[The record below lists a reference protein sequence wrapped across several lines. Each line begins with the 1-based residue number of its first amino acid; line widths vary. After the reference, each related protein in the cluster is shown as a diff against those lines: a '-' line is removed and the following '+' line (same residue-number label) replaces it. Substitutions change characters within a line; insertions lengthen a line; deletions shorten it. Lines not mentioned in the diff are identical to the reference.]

1 MDIYKKEEEL
11 VNKVNSLN
19 EEVIHL
25 KNKLAKQKKHEE
37 MQEKMMK
44 RQHEQILSL

>member
-19 EEVIHL
+19 EEVLHL
-25 KNKLAKQKKHEE
+25 KSKLAKQKKQEE
-37 MQEKMMK
+37 MQ
-44 RQHEQILSL
+44 